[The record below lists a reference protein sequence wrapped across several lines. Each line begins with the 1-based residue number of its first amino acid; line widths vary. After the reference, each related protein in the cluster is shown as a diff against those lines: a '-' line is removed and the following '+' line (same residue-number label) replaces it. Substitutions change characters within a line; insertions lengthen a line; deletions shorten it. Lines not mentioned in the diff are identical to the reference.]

1 MNDFREIIFLFI
13 VQMCKSPKLLY
24 AIDMKQCYLN
34 EKTFLS
40 IDIVLRILRKHLE
53 THLLFL
59 I

>member
-1 MNDFREIIFLFI
+1 MNDLREIIFLFI

-40 IDIVLRILRKHLE
+40 IDIVLRILRKHICY
-53 THLLFL
+53 F
-59 I
+59 